1 MNRAGHASMSPPAR
15 SRAWQVVAGIACLLA
30 AAAVLHFLAD
40 AYQKYTLL
48 DPASYGMFWPRR
60 AWLWTHL
67 AGGATTV
74 LLGALQFLGRLRAAR
89 PAWHRWIG
97 RLYLAGVVVGSI
109 GAAGLVATSPAP
121 VAIRLAFAATGLAWI
136 VTSATGFIAI
146 RGGQVQV
153 HRRWMIRSYLVTLA
167 PVTFRVALHAPGL
180 MALASPVVMIPLLL
194 WLSWVVPLLAYE
206 AIRALSRT
214 RGRAT
219 APRSQPA

>member
-1 MNRAGHASMSPPAR
+1 MDRPDASMSLSPR
-15 SRAWQVVAGIACLLA
+15 SHAWRVIAGIACLLA
-30 AAAVLHFLAD
+30 AVAVLHFLSV
-40 AYQKYTLL
+40 AYQKYTQL
-48 DPASYGMFWPRR
+48 DAGGYGMFWSRR

-67 AGGATTV
+67 AGGATTM
-74 LLGALQFLGRLRAAR
+74 LLGALQFVRRLRT
-89 PAWHRWIG
+89 AWPVLHRWTG
-97 RLYLAGVVVGSI
+97 RLYLAGVAVGCV

-167 PVTFRVALHAPGL
+167 PVTFRVALLAPGL
-180 MALASPVVMIPLLL
+180 MALAPPAVMIPLLL

-206 AIRALSRT
+206 A
-214 RGRAT
+214 GRVARQVADQ
-219 APRSQPA
+219 APARRKQPA